1 LIEENDNNVAE
12 AHRQQELSSQRQQ
25 ELSSRTKLSKKPKDL
40 YALWREW
47 EHGINGNTPAR
58 MFTSRDR
65 KNSRSKFSQRKV
77 FWDFLIG
84 MLARGYDSATAI
96 SMIVDAYG
104 NQPVTKIIKFLK
116 RDKKGKSYPRLL
128 DANPNAQ

>member
-1 LIEENDNNVAE
+1 MIEENDDDVAE

-65 KNSRSKFSQRKV
+65 KNCRAKFSQRKV
-77 FWDFLIG
+77 FWDFVSG
-84 MLARGYDSATAI
+84 MLLSGYDLVTVI
-96 SMIVDAYG
+96 SLIVDAYD
-104 NQPVTKIIKFLK
+104 NQAVTKIF
-116 RDKKGKSYPRLL
+116 
-128 DANPNAQ
+128 